1 MFKCDKC
8 NKKFEFDSKLK
19 EHKKRKTPCN
29 IPKENLECRSCDL
42 TFTRLFNKKKHE
54 QTNKHIQNYNKYIQ
68 NNVNGDNIAGDKIN
82 NIINLTLNVNSFR
95 KTDTS
100 SIRKNIIE
108 EIGEYFYVEIMK
120 KKELEEID
128 KVKKLFEY
136 VIEILERLHF
146 NLDLEENHNLKILLV
161 FPGLKKRVFEYLI
174 LEINPETKDI
184 IWNALEYKE
193 LMKQLFEHLYN
204 LNNKIQND
212 NYDKFISLLKR
223 YILINEETYETLKP
237 YIEDKLNNMYL
248 NFNKKQKKGE
258 REVKNDFDDKLHEY
272 MKYRSQEC
280 KLNNGFNP
288 EIINSKV

>member
-1 MFKCDKC
+1 MHTCNKC
-8 NKKFEFDSKLK
+8 NKQFKYSSDYER
-19 EHKKRKTPCN
+19 HKNRKTACN
-29 IPKENLECRSCDL
+29 EIKAISDCTLCNVK
-42 TFTRLFNKKKHE
+42 FNCKTEKIRHEKTKKHII
-54 QTNKHIQNYNKYIQ
+54 NIQNS
-68 NNVNGDNIAGDKIN
+68 NVNNSFNNSFN